1 MTQNPENPYGQ
12 PKQNPENP
20 YGQPAQAQ
28 GQQPQSYPQAP
39 QSYAQPGYGMQAEDP
54 GKTLGIIGLVL
65 CFVFSLAGL
74 IVSIIAKKKSAAA
87 GFTNNT
93 PANVGVILGWIFT
106 ILGFLVFVFYIIFI
120 VVLIN
125 SGEMTST
132 Y

>member
-1 MTQNPENPYGQ
+1 MTQNPENPYEQ
-12 PKQNPENP
+12 PKQNPENT
-20 YGQPAQAQ
+20 YGQPAQYQ
-28 GQQPQSYPQAP
+28 GQQPQG
-39 QSYAQPGYGMQAEDP
+39 YAQPGYGMQAEDP

-87 GFTNNT
+87 GFTDNT

-106 ILGFLVFVFYIIFI
+106 ILGFLAFVFYIIFI
-120 VVLIN
+120 IVIIN

>member
-1 MTQNPENPYGQ
+1 MTHNPENPYGQ
-12 PKQNPENP
+12 KGQQSQ
-20 YGQPAQAQ
+20 YGQQ
-28 GQQPQSYPQAP
+28 GQGYSQAP
-39 QSYAQPGYGMQAEDP
+39 QAYGQPGYGMQPEDP

-106 ILGFLVFVFYIIFI
+106 ILGVIGFIIYIIAI
-120 VVLIN
+120 IALVN
-125 SGEMTST
+125 SGGFEVNQ